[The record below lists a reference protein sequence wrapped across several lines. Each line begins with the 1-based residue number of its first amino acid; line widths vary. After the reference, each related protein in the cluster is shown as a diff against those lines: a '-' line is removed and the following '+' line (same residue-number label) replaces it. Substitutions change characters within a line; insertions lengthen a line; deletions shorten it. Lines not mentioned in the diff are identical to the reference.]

1 MSDQSDRGPSPA
13 LFFETVNAYQR
24 TAVLKGAVDLD
35 LFTAIEEGNATTD
48 QIARRCNAAPRGVR
62 ILCDFL
68 VVYGFLTKTGERY
81 GLTKDSAA
89 FLDRRSPAYLGG
101 AIEFLL
107 SDPILTAYRDV
118 AALARKGGTTLPQEG
133 TTSTEN
139 PIWVKFARGM
149 APLMA
154 PAAQWLAELLD
165 PTPKSPLRVLDVAA
179 GHGLYGLA
187 FARRNS
193 AARVTALDWPG
204 VLAVAKENAQRLGVV
219 DRFATIPG
227 SAFDVDW
234 GRGYD
239 LVLLPNFLHH
249 FDIPTC
255 EKLLAK
261 AHTALAPRGR
271 VAVLEFVPNDD
282 RVWPPGAATF
292 AMQMLA
298 TTPAGDAYTF
308 RELQGMLR
316 NGGFTDARAHSSPDG
331 FETAVVAPK

>member
-1 MSDQSDRGPSPA
+1 MPEQSDRGPSPA

-24 TAVLKGAVDLD
+24 TAALKGAVDLE
-35 LFTAIEEGNATTD
+35 LFTAIGEGNETAE

-68 VVYGFLTKTGERY
+68 TVYGFLTKSGQRY
-81 GLTKDSAA
+81 SLTKDSAA

-107 SDPILTAYRDV
+107 SEPILTAYRDV
-118 AALARKGGTTLPQEG
+118 AALARKGGTTLPEQG

-149 APLMA
+149 GPLMT
-154 PAAQWLAELLD
+154 PAAQALAELLD
-165 PTPKSPLRVLDVAA
+165 PKANGPLRVLDIAA

-187 FARRNS
+187 FARRNP
-193 AARVTALDWPG
+193 AARITALDWPG
-204 VLAVAKENAQRLGVV
+204 VLAVARENAQRLGVV

-227 SAFDVDW
+227 SAFEVDW

-249 FDIPTC
+249 FDPPTC
-255 EKLLAK
+255 ETLLSK
-261 AHTALAPRGR
+261 AHAALAPVGR
-271 VAVLEFVPNDD
+271 VAILEFVPNDD
-282 RVWPPGAATF
+282 RVSPPGAATF

-298 TTPAGDAYTF
+298 TTPTGDAYTF
-308 RELQGMLR
+308 REFRSMLR
-316 NGGFTDARAHSSPDG
+316 NAGFKDAQAHAMPDE
-331 FETAVVAPK
+331 FETAVVAHK